1 MSSSTRTCSARFDEI
16 PHGPLVS
23 VGNRL
28 GKVDGTTLGSLD
40 GSIEGSVDGNKLG
53 SFDGVLLETLIVP
66 VPQLISTVSSVTAVC
81 KRAHP
86 LILLLV

>member
-1 MSSSTRTCSARFDEI
+1 M
-16 PHGPLVS
+16 
-23 VGNRL
+23 
-28 GKVDGTTLGSLD
+28 VDGTTLGSFD